1 MRQSMRARAESGEAG
16 TERHVRHVVCGGV
29 DLVESAIGTE
39 RPARLAGAGDDDR
52 GFGRELMGGPRKI
65 ERAAV
70 RWAGD
75 NV

>member
-1 MRQSMRARAESGEAG
+1 
-16 TERHVRHVVCGGV
+16 VVCGGV